1 MADCAAVSMPQLR
14 IKQTPGARGMR
25 VAGVF
30 FYKESKGV

>member
-25 VAGVF
+25 VTGVI
-30 FYKESKGV
+30 FYKESEGI

>member
-25 VAGVF
+25 VAGVI
-30 FYKESKGV
+30 FYKESEGV